1 MVRARRPRVMRMKPG
16 AALLMHCRALGLPE
30 PVAEFRFHATRRWRF
45 DFAWPNLKLA
55 VEIDGG
61 AFIPGGSRHTRGAG
75 YRADCEKLAEA
86 AIAGWRVIRCLP
98 EHVTKG
104 DAVHWIDQA
113 IRRAQPEAQP

>member
-1 MVRARRPRVMRMKPG
+1 MVRRASTRLVRAKPDLV
-16 AALLMHCRALGLPE
+16 LLMHCRAMGLPE
-30 PVAEFRFHATRRWRF
+30 PVAEFRFHPTRRWRF
-45 DFAWPNLKLA
+45 DFAWPDLKLA

-61 AFIPGGSRHTRGAG
+61 AFMAGGGRHTRGAG

-104 DAVHWIDQA
+104 EAAKWIA
-113 IRRAQPEAQP
+113 RATEAQP